1 MTDLL
6 YTDPESEGVRL
17 DVFLTGVYPAKS
29 RSYFTKL
36 IKDGHVL
43 VDGCPQKAGA
53 LLKADQEVTID
64 FPEDVPLEVLPENIP
79 LDIVYE
85 DSDVIL
91 VNKPKGMVVHPA
103 AGHTS
108 GTLVNALL
116 YHCSDLSG
124 INGVLR
130 PGIVHRIDMDTTGI
144 VIACKNDVSHNKIAE
159 QLKEHSI
166 TRAYYALVHGGFNEE
181 GGTIDLPIGRDPKDR
196 KKMAVRENGKH
207 AVTHYEVVTRYQ
219 GYTLLRMRLET
230 GRTHQ
235 IRVHMA
241 HEGHPLVGDPLY
253 GVKKEKIHST
263 GQCLHAYLLGF
274 EHPSSGEYM
283 EFSAP
288 LPEEFSGILESLK
301 PL

>member
-17 DVFLTGVYPAKS
+17 DVFLTGVYPAHS

-36 IKDGHVL
+36 IKDGNVL
-43 VDGCPQKAGA
+43 VDGKQEKAGV
-53 LLKADQEVTID
+53 LLKADQEISVD

-85 DSDVIL
+85 DGDVIL

-103 AGHTS
+103 AGHTG

-116 YHCSDLSG
+116 YHCNDLSG

-144 VIACKNDVSHNKIAE
+144 VIACKNDASHKKIAG
-159 QLKEHSI
+159 QLKAHSI
-166 TRAYYALVHGGFNEE
+166 TRAYYALVHGGFTEDS
-181 GGTIDLPIGRDPKDR
+181 GTIDLPIGRDPKDR
-196 KKMAVRENGKH
+196 KKMAVRENGKN

-219 GYTLLRMRLET
+219 GYTLLRMKLET

-241 HEGHPLVGDPLY
+241 HEGHPLAGDPLY
-253 GVKKEKIHST
+253 GVKKEKIKST

-283 EFSAP
+283 EFSTP
-288 LPEEFSGILESLK
+288 LPEEFRKILEGLK